1 MTIYIFLFFSPLTC
15 KACDRVNLNPPS
27 VSNKKPSQNKV
38 VEEKRTTPAM
48 KQTEDSIEYQCS
60 DLNEE
65 LCKSIASRKT
75 EYCKENV
82 IVNHQ
87 KMLDIW

>member
-1 MTIYIFLFFSPLTC
+1 MT
-15 KACDRVNLNPPS
+15 
-27 VSNKKPSQNKV
+27 NKKPTENKV
-38 VEEKRTTPAM
+38 VEERRTTPAT
-48 KQTEDSIEYQCS
+48 KQTEDIEYQCS

-65 LCKSIASRKT
+65 LCKSIAARKT